1 MIRDKLLQAGEVITR
16 AGDAFIEQADEYRAL
31 HGNPREVHERN
42 IFDSAGERLQQ
53 TGSWLIHLT
62 AKDSK

>member
-1 MIRDKLLQAGEVITR
+1 MIKDKILRAGEVITR
-16 AGDAFIEQADEYRAL
+16 AGDTLIEQADEYRAL
-31 HGNPREVHERN
+31 YGNPREVPERN

-62 AKDSK
+62 AKDSN